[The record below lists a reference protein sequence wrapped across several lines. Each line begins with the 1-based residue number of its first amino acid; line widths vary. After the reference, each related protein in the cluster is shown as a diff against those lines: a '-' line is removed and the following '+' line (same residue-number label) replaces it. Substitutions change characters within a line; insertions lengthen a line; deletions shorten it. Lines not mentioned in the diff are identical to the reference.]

1 MRAWSLVALSILGM
15 PAPLVAQTNDAQ
27 QAPPVAA
34 EPLGSAVV
42 FEGDTLFLIQTPL
55 GPFGTTDRALG
66 VAARL
71 RRAADDPTTAGDS
84 VYMVAGETSTDIL
97 IGQAVVTAVTD
108 ADAQAAGLSRD
119 ALAAQRLAVIR
130 SAVERQSAG
139 AIARAI
145 LVGLAFT
152 LITATAFVFIV
163 MALARIFPALY
174 KKIESWRTTRIPAL
188 RIQRFEILSAS
199 QVTDALI
206 LAAKA
211 ARVVTLVLMVFYL
224 VPLVLSFFP
233 WTAALAG
240 TVFDWI
246 VTPLRR
252 SWNGFV
258 DYLPNLFSVSVI
270 IAVVYWLDRF
280 VGLLFRGLELG
291 AIRIAGFYREWAD
304 PTYKI
309 VRFVL
314 IAFSAIMIWPYLPGS
329 GSAAFQGVS
338 VFLGVLITFGSA
350 SAVANLVAGIV
361 MTYMRPFLIGDRVR
375 IADTMGDVTKRTLLV
390 TKVRTIKNVD
400 VTIPNAMVL
409 SSHIVN
415 YSSSAKHRGLILHTT
430 VTLGYDISWRKVH
443 EALIAAAVATEGVS
457 AEPAPFVLQTALN
470 DHHVSYELNAFTDR
484 PAEMAELYSRMHQ
497 NMQDKCNEAGIEIL
511 SPLYASVRDGN
522 QSTIPEDY
530 LPKGYQAPPWRFFSS
545 GAQG

>member
-1 MRAWSLVALSILGM
+1 MRAWSLVALSILGA
-15 PAPLVAQTNDAQ
+15 PAALAAQTNEP

-34 EPLGSAVV
+34 EPLGTAVV
-42 FEGDTLFLIQTPL
+42 FEGDTLFYIQTPL
-55 GPFGTTDRALG
+55 GPFGETDRALG

-71 RRAADDPTTAGDS
+71 RRAADDPTTARDS
-84 VYMVAGETSTDIL
+84 VYVVVGETSTDIL
-97 IGQAVVTAVTD
+97 IGESVVTAVTD

-119 ALAAQRLAVIR
+119 VLAAQRVAAIR
-130 SAVERQSAG
+130 AAVERESAG
-139 AIARAI
+139 AIVRAI
-145 LVGLAFT
+145 LIGLAFT
-152 LITATAFVFIV
+152 LITATAFAFIV
-163 MALARIFPALY
+163 MALAKIFPALY

-188 RIQRFEILSAS
+188 RIQRLEILSAG
-199 QVTDALI
+199 QVTDGLI
-206 LAAKA
+206 LAAKTV
-211 ARVVTLVLMVFYL
+211 RVVTLVLLVFYL

-233 WTAALAG
+233 WTAALAD

-258 DYLPNLFSVSVI
+258 DYLPNLFTVSVI
-270 IAVVYWLDRF
+270 IAVIYGLDRF
-280 VGLLFRGLELG
+280 IGLIFRGLERG
-291 AIRIAGFYREWAD
+291 AINIAGFYREWAD

-314 IAFSAIMIWPYLPGS
+314 IAFGAIMIFPYLPGS
-329 GSAAFQGVS
+329 GSDAFQGVS

-350 SAVANLVAGIV
+350 SAVANVVAGIV

-375 IADTMGDVTKRTLLV
+375 IADTVGDVTKRTLLV

-415 YSSSAKHRGLILHTT
+415 YSSSATNRGLILHTT
-430 VTLGYDISWRKVH
+430 VTLGYDVPWRKIH
-443 EALIAAAVATEGVS
+443 DALIAAALATEGVS
-457 AEPAPFVLQTALN
+457 SEPAPFVLQTALN
-470 DHHVSYELNAFTDR
+470 DYHVSYELNAFTDR
-484 PAEMAELYSRMHQ
+484 PSEMAVLYSRLHQ

-530 LPKGYQAPPWRFFSS
+530 LPKSYQAPTWRFFPP
-545 GAQG
+545 GPPR